1 MFEQLLSYGVWKQ
14 FMLLILI
21 NHITLSEKFFLLL
34 VLGTS
39 TWSVTATSLTET
51 ELLRSLRPRNQ

>member
-1 MFEQLLSYGVWKQ
+1 
-14 FMLLILI
+14 MLLILI